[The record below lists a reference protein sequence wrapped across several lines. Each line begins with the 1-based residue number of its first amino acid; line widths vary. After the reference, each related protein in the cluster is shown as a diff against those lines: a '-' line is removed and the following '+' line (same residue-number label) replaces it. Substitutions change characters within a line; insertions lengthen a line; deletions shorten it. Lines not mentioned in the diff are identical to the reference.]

1 MPKRG
6 ERIIEVI
13 SHGPSCLDGVMAA
26 AAVHRFYQGLRV
38 HLRLAA
44 NGESDRVIQELKPQT
59 VGRCDEIWITDLSWT
74 SPETAAH
81 LNALAR
87 DGARIFWIDHHRTA
101 VSRADAPEFKVAFT
115 GCVLSEEYS
124 AAKLTFN
131 FLRQLARDSGEE
143 GHLLSY
149 ERFQP
154 FVELADD
161 HDRWIHCVPGSAD
174 WALAV
179 QTLGGIE
186 SYREIISLRE
196 PKMSRKLKAAL
207 EIGRGAMDKSLEV
220 ANATLV
226 QRSLENGLRVRSAC
240 CIGYSSEVASKL
252 YEGQTATIIALFDL
266 RSLGVSLRRSADCA
280 VDLSALAQH
289 FGGGGHP
296 AAAGFAIDELK
307 RAPAERLAQLL
318 GERLSGDER
327 KTGREK

>member
-6 ERIIEVI
+6 ERTIHVI

-26 AAVHRFYQGLRV
+26 AAVRRFYQGLRV
-38 HLRLAA
+38 HATLAA
-44 NGESDRVIQELKPQT
+44 NGESDRVIQGLKPQT
-59 VGRCDEIWITDLSWT
+59 GGRCDEIWITDLSWT
-74 SPETAAH
+74 SRETAEH

-87 DGARIFWIDHHRTA
+87 DGTRVFWIDHHRTA
-101 VSRADAPEFKVAFT
+101 VSRANAPEFSVPFA
-115 GCVLSEEYS
+115 GRVLSEEYS

-131 FLRQLARDSGEE
+131 FLRQMARENGDEDHSRSYDSFE
-143 GHLLSY
+143 
-149 ERFQP
+149 P
-154 FVELADD
+154 FAELADD
-161 HDRWIHCVPGSAD
+161 HDRWIHRVPGSAD

-179 QTLGGIE
+179 QTLGGTD
-186 SYREIISLRE
+186 SYREIIRLRE
-196 PKMSRKLKAAL
+196 PIMSRKLKAAL

-226 QRSLENGLRVRSAC
+226 ERSLGNGLRVRSAC
-240 CIGYSSEVASKL
+240 CIGYSSEVASRL
-252 YEGQTATIIALFDL
+252 YEGQNRTVIALFDL

-280 VDLSALAQH
+280 VDLSELAQH

-318 GERLSGDER
+318 GERLELR
-327 KTGREK
+327 NE

>member
-6 ERIIEVI
+6 ERTIEVI

-26 AAVHRFYQGLRV
+26 AAIRRFYQGLRV
-38 HLRLAA
+38 RATLAA
-44 NGESDRVIQELKPQT
+44 NGESDRVIQELKPRAG
-59 VGRCDEIWITDLSWT
+59 GRCDEIWITDLSWT
-74 SPETAAH
+74 SRETAEH

-87 DGARIFWIDHHRTA
+87 DGTRVFWIDHHRTA
-101 VSRADAPEFKVAFT
+101 VSRSNAPEFKVAFS

-131 FLRQLARDSGEE
+131 FLRQMARDRGDEDHSS
-143 GHLLSY
+143 SY
-149 ERFQP
+149 ESFQP

-161 HDRWIHCVPGSAD
+161 HDRWIHHIPGSAD

-186 SYREIISLRE
+186 SYREIVRLRE
-196 PKMSRKLKAAL
+196 PIMSRKLKAAL
-207 EIGRGAMDKSLEV
+207 EMGRNAMDKSLEV

-226 QRSLENGLRVRSAC
+226 ERPLGNGLRVRSAC
-240 CIGYSSEVASKL
+240 CIGYSSEVASRL
-252 YEGQTATIIALFDL
+252 YEGQNRTIIALFDL

-280 VDLSALAQH
+280 VDLSELAQH

-296 AAAGFAIDELK
+296 AAAGFAVDELK
-307 RAPAERLAQLL
+307 RAPAERLAKLL
-318 GERLSGDER
+318 GERLETR
-327 KTGREK
+327 KE